1 LGEYAP
7 LHFPDPAKMELVD
20 LKGRRRELKS
30 LWRFDLRNEG
40 AVDAKDVSFELPFG
54 GFYRIQ
60 AGDQPAGR
68 VADFDKTISI
78 ANLDPTLPLSIQVW
92 SDMEADAQYEKDTR
106 VNVSGSSIQVEYPVK
121 VRGIMAWIE
130 RSKLLISILVFI
142 AVVATL
148 L

>member
-1 LGEYAP
+1 
-7 LHFPDPAKMELVD
+7 
-20 LKGRRRELKS
+20 
-30 LWRFDLRNEG
+30 
-40 AVDAKDVSFELPFG
+40 
-54 GFYRIQ
+54 
-60 AGDQPAGR
+60 
-68 VADFDKTISI
+68 
-78 ANLDPTLPLSIQVW
+78 
-92 SDMEADAQYEKDTR
+92 MEADAQYEKDTR